1 MEFLRFG
8 SSIPG
13 SYWGCC
19 ACDIIQN
26 FKVDPDAKAS
36 IQMVAGDS
44 GSACMNGSEIQFA
57 GPTWRDIFWQ
67 RLRVGTFGTRDMP
80 NHAFIAILTD
90 WQINSNPG
98 KLWLPILRE
107 AGFEFIR
114 TVSNS
119 VYAGAA
125 LGQPGEGI
133 SANYIFGLFRNIGGG
148 AFKDPFTPPKAWTD
162 LPKVKTEPYDYD
174 EMVDGAIV
182 GNTNKLTGLQHAEDT
197 AIWNK
202 IGPAKFLTE
211 AEVAAAGAPVILAG
225 QRSKFPQQPKTVRL
239 ALQTAEAAANGKPKP
254 VGDPFA
260 TAVALA
266 LEEPDDFDEC
276 FDDYPLVD
284 EDEDTPLE
292 DAA

>member
-26 FKVDPDAKAS
+26 FKVEPDAKAS

-107 AGFEFIR
+107 AGFEFVR

-162 LPKVKTEPYDYD
+162 LPKVKTETWDTL
-174 EMVDGAIV
+174 
-182 GNTNKLTGLQHAEDT
+182 NTGLTAVTGLDLSTIQHAEDT

-211 AEVAAAGAPVILAG
+211 KEITAAGAPIILAG
-225 QRSKFPQQPKTVRL
+225 QRSKFPQQPKSVREEFQK
-239 ALQTAEAAANGKPKP
+239 ADNGGVTKA
-254 VGDPFA
+254 VVDPFA
-260 TAVALA
+260 MAANLA
-266 LEEPDDFDEC
+266 FDPETLDDDDNEFFDCEDC
-276 FDDYPLVD
+276 VF
-284 EDEDTPLE
+284 DEDTPLE